1 MLVRGINSCE
11 VGRVGAVAG
20 SGGERGRAALGK
32 CYLAKSEV
40 LVSPGMPRE
49 MFVSDALL
57 GGWWA

>member
-1 MLVRGINSCE
+1 M
-11 VGRVGAVAG
+11 GRVGAVAG